1 MMKNSVI
8 TLIVGC
14 VALAA
19 LVATAS
25 AEVTVFRSSG
35 TVVDN
40 CKFENL
46 TITENG
52 DMATVSFDYSITSQN
67 RSEINQ
73 MLVAANGKV
82 VGFVS
87 EGIVGSGKSG
97 RGSVT
102 FSVVKGSEGKC
113 RIALGF
119 CADYTTGQA
128 RSQFEN
134 GHGYRLD
141 VGYIN

>member
-1 MMKNSVI
+1 MKNSVV
-8 TLIVGC
+8 TLLAGC
-14 VALAA
+14 VALTM
-19 LVATAS
+19 LVTTAS

-40 CKFENL
+40 CTFKNL

-52 DMATVSFDYSITSQN
+52 DTATVSFDYSITSQN

-82 VGFVS
+82 VGVVS
-87 EGIVGSGKSG
+87 EGVVGSGKSG
-97 RGSVT
+97 RGTVT
-102 FSVVKGSEGKC
+102 FRVVKGSEGKC

-119 CADYTTGQA
+119 CADYTTAQA
-128 RSQFEN
+128 KSQFEN
-134 GHGYRLD
+134 GHGYRLE